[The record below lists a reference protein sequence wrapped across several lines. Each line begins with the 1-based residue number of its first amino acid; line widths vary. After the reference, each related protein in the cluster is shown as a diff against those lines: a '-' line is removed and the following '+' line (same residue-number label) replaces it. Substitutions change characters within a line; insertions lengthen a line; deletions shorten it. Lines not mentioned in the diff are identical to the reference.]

1 MTASPRRPSAHD
13 ATTHDAIKVPVTGP
27 KYGAGIA
34 AAVYALATLAL
45 GWPALIG
52 KFLVNPRSD
61 QYIAGYAFRE
71 FAASTLRATGHFP
84 LWNPYQFGGMP
95 FVAAM
100 HGDIFYP
107 TFLLR
112 MFLPTDVAMT
122 WGFIVHVFLAGFL
135 AFLFLRQA
143 GFRFGGALVGG
154 LAYMLS
160 GHIATFV
167 SPGHDG
173 KLFVTAL
180 FPLLLWT
187 VVAWVRDGRR
197 WALGALA
204 LVVGLDILSPHPQLL
219 QYSLLAAGAYAIVLA
234 VGLTRDGKASGRD
247 AFIRLAAALGAV
259 VVGLLIGAVQFL
271 PVREYVSWS
280 PRAAG
285 IGTYDRAT
293 SFAKNPQEILNAY
306 LPEFTGILD
315 AYWGPNGIHFQGD
328 YAGAVALILAGA
340 GLVGF
345 RNDPRKRILWFW
357 LGATIVALLWSLG
370 AHTPFYLIPYY
381 LVPGT
386 KYFRAPDTFFF
397 IGTFGMAVF
406 VARGVERAIAGEV
419 GKKYAIGWLIFAA
432 AIALFASSGV
442 LTAFARSIAP
452 EQRLD
457 AVDANSAAL
466 VMGAFRS
473 FLFITVTVAF
483 FLGLRERWGS
493 IFRAAPLAW
502 LAFLCAADLY
512 WIDRMYWIFSPP
524 AAELY
529 AATPATNFLAHLPQP
544 ARVLAMQLNGEGG
557 SPAKYDGS
565 GLMVHRVLNTFGYHG
580 NEIGRYND
588 LVGIQQGSGPSIES
602 FKTVIG
608 NPNVSRLTATQYVLT
623 NSLQLPNV
631 LPGVT
636 KVFGPDTDDA
646 TGETDYVFRLPVTT
660 PFAWVAPVI
669 VKAADDAVLAT
680 VKDPRFDVA
689 TAALFDPQA
698 PVTAGVVGKTLPAPT
713 GISVH
718 VDAYAPGHV
727 VMTLDR
733 PAPAGAALVAAENY
747 YPGWH
752 ATADGRAAPIGRAQY
767 SLIGVALPA
776 GTRKVTLD
784 FTSAPYETGKVV
796 TWIAILASLIALIGG
811 AVLERRRRG

>member
-1 MTASPRRPSAHD
+1 MTASPRRPATD
-13 ATTHDAIKVPVTGP
+13 ASLPTPPTGP
-27 KYGAGIA
+27 RYGAGIA
-34 AAVYALATLAL
+34 ALVYAVSVLTLA
-45 GWPALIG
+45 WPALIG

-122 WGFIVHVFLAGFL
+122 WGFILHVFFAGFL
-135 AFLFLRQA
+135 TFLFLRQA

-187 VVAWVRDGRR
+187 VVAWIRDGKR
-197 WALGALA
+197 WALGAMA
-204 LVVGLDILSPHPQLL
+204 LVVGLDVLTPHPQLL
-219 QYSLLAAGAYAIVLA
+219 QYSLLAAGAYAVVLA
-234 VGLTRDGKASGRD
+234 VGLAKDGDATGRD
-247 AFIRLAAALGAV
+247 AIIRLAAALGAV

-271 PVREYVSWS
+271 PVREYVAWS

-293 SFAKNPQEILNAY
+293 SFAKNPQEIFNAY

-328 YAGAVALILAGA
+328 YAGAVALVLAGA

-345 RNDPRKRILWFW
+345 RHDPRKRILWFW

-370 AHTPFYLIPYY
+370 RFTPFYLIPFY
-381 LVPGT
+381 LIPGT
-386 KYFRAPDTFFF
+386 KYFRAPDTVFF

-419 GKKYAIGWLIFAA
+419 GRKYALWWLGFAVA
-432 AIALFASSGV
+432 VALLAISGG

-452 EQRLD
+452 PERLD

-466 VMGAFRS
+466 VAGAFRS
-473 FLFITVTVAF
+473 FLFVALSVAVL
-483 FLGLRERWGS
+483 LGLRQPWGS
-493 IFRAAPLAW
+493 VFRAAPLVWVAV
-502 LAFLCAADLY
+502 LCSADLL
-512 WIDRMYWIFSPP
+512 WIDRLYWTFSPP

-529 AATPATNFLAHLPQP
+529 TATPAVNFLAHLPQP
-544 ARVLAMQLNGEGG
+544 ARVIPIQLAEGE

-565 GLMVHRVLNTFGYHG
+565 GLMVNRVLNTFGYHG
-580 NEIGRYND
+580 NEIARYND
-588 LVGIQQGSGPSIES
+588 LVDIEQGSGPTIQSTKE
-602 FKTVIG
+602 VIG
-608 NPNVSRLTATQYVLT
+608 NPNVARLTATQYILT
-623 NSLQLPNV
+623 NSIQLPNV

-636 KVFGPDTDDA
+636 KVFGPDTDDPS
-646 TGETDYVFRLPVTT
+646 GETDYVFRLPTTT
-660 PFAWVAPVI
+660 PYAWVAPVI
-669 VKAADDAVLAT
+669 VKAPDDAVLAT

-689 TAALFDPQA
+689 TAALFEPGA
-698 PVTAGVVGKTLPAPT
+698 PVTGAAVGKTLPPPT
-713 GISVH
+713 GIAVH
-718 VDAYAPGHV
+718 VDSYAPGHV
-727 VMTLDR
+727 EMTLDR
-733 PAPAGAALVAAENY
+733 PAPAGAALVAAENF

-752 ATADGRAAPIGRAQY
+752 ATVDGKDAPIGRAQY
-767 SLIGVALPA
+767 SLIGVGLPTGA
-776 GTRKVTLD
+776 RKVTLD
-784 FTSAPYETGKVV
+784 FSSTPYETGKII
-796 TWIAILASLIALIGG
+796 TWLAILASVVAIGAG
-811 AVLERRRRG
+811 VVLERRQRG